1 MIVQRQPPT
10 RSCGFIYSLY
20 RERGWLNT
28 WKAATRTQGCDTRV
42 HTHVQ
47 WCKNSSLNVRGNLH
61 SSDAN
66 PFARFESLRRN
77 VRINMLTI
85 GLPADRIVDPKVDSV
100 RGLPLSMYEMYI
112 CTYDRTYVCMNRATR
127 KPNVYAFHGKIGWDA
142 KRDWKSERERE
153 RGETIARASENSP
166 LTSRWRNGGSVVGV
180 IADGGG
186 CLLLVLGK

>member
-1 MIVQRQPPT
+1 M
-10 RSCGFIYSLY
+10 RS
-20 RERGWLNT
+20 
-28 WKAATRTQGCDTRV
+28 
-42 HTHVQ
+42 
-47 WCKNSSLNVRGNLH
+47 
-61 SSDAN
+61 
-66 PFARFESLRRN
+66 ESVRRN

-127 KPNVYAFHGKIGWDA
+127 KPPNVYAFHGKIGWDA
-142 KRDWKSERERE
+142 KRDWKRERERE
-153 RGETIARASENSP
+153 REGETIARASENSP